1 MGRTWKRKTATH
13 GVFEAETMKR
23 AVAEVLTGRSI
34 RDVADDFGLK
44 KSTLNRYV
52 IAKRNNTS
60 GENEDDR
67 TKYRPQ
73 SVLKVASEKCR
84 VSPP

>member
-44 KSTLNRYV
+44 KEYFKS
-52 IAKRNNTS
+52 IRNCKT
-60 GENEDDR
+60 
-67 TKYRPQ
+67 Q
-73 SVLKVASEKCR
+73 
-84 VSPP
+84 